1 MFEKWE
7 TYSYPN
13 SDAKALHTYAFQWWN
28 AAGFSVTETAP
39 GQFNAVSKSKWGL
52 QRDATITIRNSH
64 GPAVVDMRLKANIT
78 TEGVV
83 GGGLALV
90 LLWPVAVVGGAYSYA
105 KYEQDARD
113 LITSFW
119 SSIAT
124 VAMSAP
130 IDHREEVVATTAV
143 PTEEVQDAAQPPIAA
158 TMLSKEDKLSLLEDR
173 LAKGEVSEETY
184 IAIKAR
190 LDE

>member
-13 SDAKALHTYAFQWWN
+13 TDAKALHTHAFQWWIG
-28 AAGFSVTETAP
+28 AGFRVAETAA
-39 GQFNAVSKSKWGL
+39 GQFNAVSSSKWGL
-52 QRDATITIRNSH
+52 QREATVTVRDQD
-64 GPAVVDMRLKANIT
+64 GTATVDLRVRANVT

-113 LITSFW
+113 LMTAFWTSLG
-119 SSIAT
+119 A
-124 VAMSAP
+124 VAHTTP
-130 IDHREEVVATTAV
+130 TDHKEEVVATTAV
-143 PTEEVQDAAQPPIAA
+143 SQEEVQAASQPPIAS
-158 TMLSKEDKLSLLEDR
+158 TILSNEDKLSLLEDR
-173 LAKGEVSEETY
+173 LARGEISEETY
-184 IAIKAR
+184 HAIKAR

>member
-7 TYSYPN
+7 TYSYPDT
-13 SDAKALHTYAFQWWN
+13 DAKALHAHAFQWWN
-28 AAGFSVTETAP
+28 GAGFRVTETAA
-39 GQFNAVSKSKWGL
+39 GQFNAVSSSKWGL
-52 QRDATITIRNSH
+52 QRDAVVTIRDQ
-64 GPAVVDMRLKANIT
+64 GGTAVVDLRVRANVT

-113 LITSFW
+113 LMTAFW
-119 SSIAT
+119 YSMGS
-124 VAMSAP
+124 VAQSAP
-130 IDHREEVVATTAV
+130 VDHKEEVKATTAV
-143 PTEEVQDAAQPPIAA
+143 PQEEVQAASQPPVASTI
-158 TMLSKEDKLSLLEDR
+158 LSKEDKLSLLEDR
-173 LAKGEVSEETY
+173 LAKGEISEETY
-184 IAIKAR
+184 NAIKAR